1 MEACPTGALEKPRH
15 LNASKCLAY
24 LTIEHK
30 GDISPALG
38 PKLKKCFLGCDRCQ
52 EACPFNKEVTMPRV
66 SMPASEAILQ
76 MGDEDFKRRFGRTSL
91 ARPGMNKIK
100 SNIRAVL
107 G

>member
-24 LTIEHK
+24 LTIELN

-52 EACPFNKEVTMPRV
+52 EACPFNTGALTRRK
-66 SMPASEAILQ
+66 SMPSADEILH
-76 MGDEDFKRRFGRTSL
+76 MGEEDFEKRFGRTSL